1 MLESKNCDQVTLAG
15 RDGALTEVE
24 DLLRRQR
31 LVTVTGPGG
40 VGKSALAGALARRP
54 GLGPDAVVART
65 DLAPL
70 LDPGLVPHWLAR
82 AFGMD
87 GPAGKPQLAALAE
100 ALGDTPALLV
110 VDTCEYLAERCTEVL
125 TALVD
130 ACPRLHVLATSRTPL
145 RTPGLYPLP
154 PVPLD
159 VAAGL
164 FTEYARQ
171 LDAEEA
177 APDAVRRICAL
188 LDGLPLAVR
197 IAAGQLA
204 HRSAADVLAG
214 LTRAE
219 AALDLPATAPGLPGL
234 PARQRS
240 LRDSLGWSLRLCT
253 AEERLLWARLS
264 VFPGSFELAQ
274 VLEICGDEL
283 LPPGPLVA
291 AFTGLAWQSLI
302 EPQPDEEEGT
312 AFRMPRATRAYGRQR
327 LSLSGEER
335 ELVNRFLVWTLRA
348 S

>member
-1 MLESKNCDQVTLAG
+1 MLGSESCDRVVLAG
-15 RDGALTEVE
+15 RDEALTEVE
-24 DLLRRQR
+24 DLLRHRR

-40 VGKSALAGALARRP
+40 IGKSALAGALARRP

-70 LDPGLVPHWLAR
+70 IDPGLVPHWLAR
-82 AFGMD
+82 ALGMD
-87 GPAGKPQLAALAE
+87 GPAGKPQLAALTE

-110 VDTCEYLAERCTEVL
+110 VDTCEHLATRCTEVL

-145 RTPGLYPLP
+145 RTPGLYPLS

-159 VAAGL
+159 VAAEL

-171 LDAEEA
+171 LDAEEPP
-177 APDAVRRICAL
+177 PDTVRRICAL

-197 IAAGQLA
+197 IAADRLA
-204 HRSAADVLAG
+204 HRSAADVLSS

-219 AALDLPATAPGLPGL
+219 AALDLPATAPGLPT
-234 PARQRS
+234 RQRS
-240 LRDSLGWSLRLCT
+240 LRDSLDWSLRLCT

-274 VLEICGDEL
+274 VLEICGDAA

-302 EPQPDEEEGT
+302 EPQPDDNEGT
-312 AFRMPRATRAYGRQR
+312 AFRMPRTTRAYGRQR

-335 ELVNRFLVWTLRA
+335 ELLNRFLAWTLRA

>member
-1 MLESKNCDQVTLAG
+1 MLESENCDRVALAG
-15 RDGALTEVE
+15 RDVALAEVE
-24 DLLRRQR
+24 YLLRHRR

-54 GLGPDAVVART
+54 GLGPEVIVART

-70 LDPGLVPHWLAR
+70 ADPGLVPHWLAR
-82 AFGMD
+82 ALGMD
-87 GPAGKPQLAALAE
+87 GPAGRPQLAALAE

-110 VDTCEYLAERCTEVL
+110 VDTCEHLAGRCTEVL
-125 TALVD
+125 TALVS

-145 RTPGLYPLP
+145 RTPGLYPLS

-159 VAAGL
+159 VATGL
-164 FTEYARQ
+164 FAAYARQ
-171 LDAEEA
+171 LDTEEA

-197 IAAGQLA
+197 IAADQLA
-204 HRSAADVLAG
+204 HRSAADVLSCFA
-214 LTRAE
+214 RPE
-219 AALDLPATAPGLPGL
+219 AALDLPATAPGLPG
-234 PARQRS
+234 RQRS
-240 LRDSLGWSLRLCT
+240 LRESLSWSLRLCT

-264 VFPGSFELAQ
+264 VFPGSFELAHA
-274 VLEICGDEL
+274 VEICGDAQ

-302 EPQPDEEEGT
+302 EPYPDKEEGT

-327 LSLSGEER
+327 LRLSGEER
-335 ELVNRFLVWTLRA
+335 TLLNRFLTWTLRE

>member
-1 MLESKNCDQVTLAG
+1 MRELENCDQVALAG
-15 RDGALTEVE
+15 RDGALAEVE
-24 DLLRRQR
+24 YLLRHRR

-40 VGKSALAGALARRP
+40 VGKSALAEALTRRP
-54 GLGPDAVVART
+54 GLGPDVIVART

-70 LDPGLVPHWLAR
+70 ADPGLVPHWLAR
-82 AFGMD
+82 ALGMD
-87 GPAGKPQLAALAE
+87 GPAGKPQLAALIE

-110 VDTCEYLAERCTEVL
+110 VDTCEHLAERCTEVL
-125 TALVD
+125 TALVG

-145 RTPGLYPLP
+145 RTPGLYPLS

-159 VAAGL
+159 VAAGM
-164 FTEYARQ
+164 FAAYARQ

-177 APDAVRRICAL
+177 PPDVARRICAL

-197 IAAGQLA
+197 IAADQLTR
-204 HRSAADVLAG
+204 HSAADVLAG
-214 LTRAE
+214 LARAE
-219 AALDLPATAPGLPGL
+219 AALDLPATAPGLPG
-234 PARQRS
+234 RQHS
-240 LRDSLGWSLRLCT
+240 LRDSLAWSLRLCT
-253 AEERLLWARLS
+253 ADERLLWARLS

-274 VLEICGDEL
+274 VREICGDAQ

-302 EPQPDEEEGT
+302 EPQPDENEVT

-335 ELVNRFLVWTLRA
+335 ELLNRFLAWTLRE